1 MQARKGSVK
10 YLEKLENSDKKKT
23 PKAILK
29 DKALVLSLSNNVPKR
44 DLMLNENSESNLD
57 PNNASGSINL
67 NIFPQMPTND
77 PRF

>member
-1 MQARKGSVK
+1 MNARKGSVK

-57 PNNASGSINL
+57 PNGSGSINL